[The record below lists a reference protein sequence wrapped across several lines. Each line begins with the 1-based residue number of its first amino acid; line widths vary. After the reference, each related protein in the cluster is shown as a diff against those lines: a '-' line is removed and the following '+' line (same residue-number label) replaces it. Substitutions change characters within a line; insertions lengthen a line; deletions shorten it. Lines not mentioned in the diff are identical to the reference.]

1 MMLLTNLKR
10 GQSLIINLILAFFR
24 RGKASANSKWGVTKA
39 VMAGNYIISY
49 SSQLLASLESDE
61 VTKIISRIIEDL
73 IYGEL
78 CQLESVNSNHEHRYK
93 QYIKKTYLK
102 TASLIANSAEAVAV
116 LTDQPAHVQQAAF
129 NFGKYLGIAFQ
140 IQDDRLDFLADSEQ
154 LGKVLY
160 LTRQFK

>member
-1 MMLLTNLKR
+1 MGSNKSRHGWKLHNLLLVPTSR
-10 GQSLIINLILAFFR
+10 LARVR
-24 RGKASANSKWGVTKA
+24 R
-39 VMAGNYIISY
+39 
-49 SSQLLASLESDE
+49 SD
-61 VTKIISRIIEDL
+61 KIISRIIEDL

-116 LTDQPAHVQQAAF
+116 LTDQPAQVQQAAF

-140 IQDDRLDFLADSEQ
+140 IQDDRLDFLADSAQ
-154 LGKVLY
+154 LGKVKFPSRFLIGW
-160 LTRQFK
+160 LAQHRLLIG